1 MLNNLFALNDW
12 IESINEHRNILARL
26 NEVIDWEIFKEPIE
40 EVFNKEPKGEGG
52 RPPFD
57 RVMMFKILILQ
68 DYYNLSDAQT
78 EFQIKD
84 RLSFMQ
90 FLGLN
95 IGDKVPDEKTIWHF
109 KEVLSK
115 NGLEKRL
122 FDLFNEQLI
131 KQDIVTKK
139 GSIIDATFV
148 EVPKQRNTKEQNE
161 DIKKGAIPLEFAK
174 ENEKGR
180 KDILSQKDTDARWT
194 KKRGE
199 KHFGYKDHIE
209 VDKDTKIITN
219 YEVTDASVHD
229 SQVINDL
236 IDENTKEVWADS
248 AYKSEEIEKD
258 LESKGCKAHIN
269 ERAYRNKPLTK
280 DQKESN
286 REKSKVR
293 AKVEHVFGFMTNSMN
308 GLFNRCI
315 GFRRNRFKIGLRNL
329 TYNLCRYEQLVR
341 LKRINTPIW

>member
-1 MLNNLFALNDW
+1 MLNNLFALEDW
-12 IESINEHRNILARL
+12 IKSINEHRSILRRL
-26 NEVIDWEIFKEPIE
+26 DEVIDWEFFREPIE
-40 EVFNKEPKGEGG
+40 EVFNKEPKGQGG

-90 FLGLN
+90 FLGLK

-122 FDLFNEQLI
+122 FNLFNEQLI

-161 DIKKGAIPLEFAK
+161 DIKNGAIPLEFAK

-180 KDILSQKDTDARWT
+180 KDI
-194 KKRGE
+194 
-199 KHFGYKDHIE
+199 
-209 VDKDTKIITN
+209 
-219 YEVTDASVHD
+219 
-229 SQVINDL
+229 
-236 IDENTKEVWADS
+236 
-248 AYKSEEIEKD
+248 
-258 LESKGCKAHIN
+258 
-269 ERAYRNKPLTK
+269 
-280 DQKESN
+280 
-286 REKSKVR
+286 
-293 AKVEHVFGFMTNSMN
+293 
-308 GLFNRCI
+308 
-315 GFRRNRFKIGLRNL
+315 
-329 TYNLCRYEQLVR
+329 
-341 LKRINTPIW
+341 